1 MKVSNMNGMQVI
13 TADAITLGEID
24 GAHAETKTWQITH
37 LDVELTKEA
46 TLELGFKKPILG
58 SLKVCV
64 PIETV
69 MRVGDVITL
78 NKSILE
84 FKNLK
89 ECKAE

>member
-1 MKVSNMNGMQVI
+1 MNGMHVI

-69 MRVGDVITL
+69 MTVGDVITL